1 MLSEIVFA
9 KGMTFLTIALGE
21 KNLDDVKLE
30 VYYEILKDMSDES
43 FETSIKQVAKTRIYK
58 GLPTPAEILK
68 FDTTRKDVL
77 VGTREQAKKMYN
89 KFYSR
94 CSLMLDYCRE
104 NRETIPSDRAFFEA
118 QDYKTL
124 ANVNNK
130 KIFSKQEAYVL
141 YELGGG
147 SWLCDIRFLANS
159 KIATD
164 KIENIIKRGK
174 IMKYLNTSNAIT
186 DKRVSQMLQ
195 GVA

>member
-1 MLSEIVFA
+1 M
-9 KGMTFLTIALGE
+9 
-21 KNLDDVKLE
+21 KNLIADIKEKLG
-30 VYYEILKDMSDES
+30 ITGGQFID
-43 FETSIKQVAKTRIYK
+43 
-58 GLPTPAEILK
+58 AEIESYVESISPDEYLDFFK
-68 FDTTRKDVL
+68 ALSGEHNFSKPMDRVANVAAQFANKKEQL
-77 VGTREQAKKMYN
+77 ILAGTFEQAKAMYD
-89 KFYSR
+89 KFYNR

-124 ANVNNK
+124 ADVNGQ

-141 YELGGG
+141 NELGGG

-159 KIATD
+159 AVAID

-174 IMKYLNTSNAIT
+174 ITKYLNTGNAIT
-186 DKRVSQMLQ
+186 DKRVSKMLQ